1 MYGPVTI
8 LRCVLKNKL
17 RGVLRGLLSSPKD
30 FIFLRE
36 MKLSF
41 NLFLILKIALE
52 HARRAYSTFDI
63 QFLVPMKFLYVM

>member
-17 RGVLRGLLSSPKD
+17 RGVPRGLLSSPKD

-52 HARRAYSTFDI
+52 RERRAYSTFDI
-63 QFLVPMKFLYVM
+63 QFLVPMQVLYVM